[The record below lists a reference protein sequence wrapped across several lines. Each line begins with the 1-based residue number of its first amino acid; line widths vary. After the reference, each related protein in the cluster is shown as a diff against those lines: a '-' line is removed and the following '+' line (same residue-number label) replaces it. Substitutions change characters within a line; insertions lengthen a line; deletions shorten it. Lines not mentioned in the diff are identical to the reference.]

1 MKVLVVGGGGREHAL
16 AWKAAQSPRVHRV
29 FVAPGNA
36 GTARERKVENV
47 ALDAGDI
54 EGLLA
59 FARAEDVGLT
69 IVGPEAPLVAGIAD
83 RFEAAGLRIFGPR
96 AGAAELEAS
105 KAFCKDFLASHG
117 IPTAASRVFDQ
128 VGPALDYI
136 ESQGAPIVV
145 KADGLAGGK
154 GVVVA
159 HSVGAARE
167 AAAAMLAQ
175 DLFGEAGRRV
185 VVEEY
190 LEGEEASFIAIVG
203 AGKVLPLAPSQ
214 DHKALGEGD
223 TGPNTGGMGAYSPAP
238 IIDTET
244 YERILDEVIEP
255 TVRGLESEGRAY
267 TGFLYA
273 GLMIDRHGAPRVL
286 EYNCRGGDP
295 ETQPI
300 MMRLRS
306 DLVEL
311 CEAAIDARLDEV
323 EARWDERAA
332 LGVVMA
338 AEGYPGEYPGGEPVQ
353 MPLFSE
359 TGSAS
364 RFDETDLTKVFH
376 AGTRLE
382 GTQVLTAGG
391 RVLCVCALGE
401 DVRSA
406 AALAYRRVESIS
418 WPHAY
423 FRRDIGYRAVEREE
437 EAARA

>member
-36 GTARERKVENV
+36 GTAREGKVENV

-96 AGAAELEAS
+96 ARAAELEAS
-105 KAFCKDFLASHG
+105 KAFCKDFLARHG
-117 IPTAASRVFDQ
+117 IPTAASRVFDDI
-128 VGPALDYI
+128 GPALDYI

-167 AAAAMLAQ
+167 AAAGMLAQ

-238 IIDTET
+238 IVDIET
-244 YERILDEVIEP
+244 CERILHEVIEP
-255 TVRGLESEGRAY
+255 TVRGLEAEGRAY

-338 AEGYPGEYPGGEPVQ
+338 AKGYPGEYPGGEPVQ
-353 MPLFSE
+353 LSLFKE

-364 RFDETDLTKVFH
+364 RSDETCLTKVFH

-437 EAARA
+437 EAART

>member
-36 GTARERKVENV
+36 GTAREGKVENV

-59 FARAEDVGLT
+59 FARGEDVGLT

-96 AGAAELEAS
+96 ARAAELEAS
-105 KAFCKDFLASHG
+105 KAFCKDFLARHG
-117 IPTAASRVFDQ
+117 IPTAASRVFDDI
-128 VGPALDYI
+128 GPALDYI
-136 ESQGAPIVV
+136 ESKGAPIVV
-145 KADGLAGGK
+145 KADGLTGGK

-167 AAAAMLAQ
+167 AAAGMLAR
-175 DLFGEAGRRV
+175 DLFGKAGRRV
-185 VVEEY
+185 VVEEH

-203 AGKVLPLAPSQ
+203 GGKVLPLAPSQ

-238 IIDTET
+238 IVDTET
-244 YERILDEVIEP
+244 SERILHEVIEP
-255 TVRGLESEGRAY
+255 TVRGLEAEGRAY

-273 GLMIDRHGAPRVL
+273 GLMIDGHGAPRVL

-295 ETQPI
+295 ETQPV

-311 CEAAIDARLDEV
+311 CEAAIDARLDEA

-353 MPLFSE
+353 LSLFNE
-359 TGSAS
+359 TDPAS
-364 RFDETDLTKVFH
+364 RSDETCLTKVFH

>member
-36 GTARERKVENV
+36 GTAREGKVENV

-96 AGAAELEAS
+96 ARAAELEAS
-105 KAFCKDFLASHG
+105 KAFCKDFLARHG
-117 IPTAASRVFDQ
+117 IPTAASRVFDDI
-128 VGPALDYI
+128 GPALDYI

-167 AAAAMLAQ
+167 AAAGMLAQ

-238 IIDTET
+238 IVDVET
-244 YERILDEVIEP
+244 CERILHEVIEP
-255 TVRGLESEGRAY
+255 TVRGLEAEGRAY

-273 GLMIDRHGAPRVL
+273 GLMIDRRGAPRVL

-338 AEGYPGEYPGGEPVQ
+338 AKGYPGEYPGGEPVQ
-353 MPLFSE
+353 LSLFNE
-359 TGSAS
+359 PGSAS
-364 RFDETDLTKVFH
+364 RSDETCLTKVFH

-382 GTQVLTAGG
+382 GAQVLTAGG

-406 AALAYRRVESIS
+406 AALAYRRIESIS